1 MAEVESN
8 PERIRYAQET
18 GMIIYDPDGFAKEVL
33 YLNVEI
39 YNLISR

>member
-18 GMIIYDPDGFAKEVL
+18 GMIIYDPDGFKGSF
-33 YLNVEI
+33 
-39 YNLISR
+39 ISQCGDL